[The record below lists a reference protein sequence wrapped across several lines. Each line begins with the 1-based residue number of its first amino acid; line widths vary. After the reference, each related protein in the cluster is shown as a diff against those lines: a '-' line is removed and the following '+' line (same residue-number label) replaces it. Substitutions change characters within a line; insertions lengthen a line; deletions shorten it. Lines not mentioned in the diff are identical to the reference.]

1 MEISCASCS
10 PIDAYDREMLAWHA
24 VTGAGANDSI
34 MRDLM
39 LEAVELRFDTI
50 QTLYAVE
57 WLSDN
62 GSAFTA
68 RETPTSLRCGSMP
81 HFAHCGKIGSS
92 KFGMT
97 TRTLQSG

>member
-1 MEISCASCS
+1 
-10 PIDAYDREMLAWHA
+10 MLAWHA
-24 VTGAGANDSI
+24 VTGAGANGSI
-34 MRDLM
+34 VRDLM

-50 QTLYAVE
+50 QKLYAVE

-81 HFAHCGKIGSS
+81 HFAHCGKIGNS
-92 KFGMT
+92 KVGMT
-97 TRTLQSG
+97 TRTLQ